1 MKICKI
7 FIMNN
12 FNHYYDSETTRQVIS
27 VIVLNEHNVL
37 SRIVGLFSARGYNI
51 DSLTVA
57 PITDSQYSRMT
68 IVTTGDKRVIDQIVK
83 QLNKLIPVLRVN
95 EHKNVIEKDTV
106 LMKFS
111 IDNNLSDID
120 VIARAY
126 HGSIQNVTDEESRSL
141 FLAKAELPRDFGGFT
156 DQHKENLEQGN
167 STFASKYNLE
177 FLVYYEKF
185 VWVEEAIA
193 REKELKKWRREKKM
207 NLIRSFNPEFTF
219 LNDHF
224 KLKV

>member
-1 MKICKI
+1 
-7 FIMNN
+7 MNN

-68 IVTTGDKRVIDQIVK
+68 IVTTGDKRIIDQIVK
-83 QLNKLIPVLRVN
+83 QLNKLIPVLKVN

-111 IDNNLSDID
+111 VDNNLSDID

-126 HGSIQNVTDEESRSL
+126 HGAIQNVTDEAIIVS
-141 FLAKAELPRDFGGFT
+141 AT
-156 DQHKENLEQGN
+156 D
-167 STFASKYNLE
+167 SS
-177 FLVYYEKF
+177 
-185 VWVEEAIA
+185 A
-193 REKELKKWRREKKM
+193 RIM
-207 NLIRSFNPEFTF
+207 NFIKVMQKFNPLE
-219 LNDHF
+219 
-224 KLKV
+224 VVRSGIVAMER

>member
-1 MKICKI
+1 
-7 FIMNN
+7 MNN

-27 VIVLNEHNVL
+27 VVVLNEHNVL

-57 PITDSQYSRMT
+57 PIMESQYSRMT

-83 QLNKLIPVLRVN
+83 QLNKLIPVLKVN

-126 HGSIQNVTDEESRSL
+126 HGSIQNVTDEAIIVS
-141 FLAKAELPRDFGGFT
+141 AT
-156 DQHKENLEQGN
+156 DSSDRILNFIKVMQK
-167 STFASKYNLE
+167 
-177 FLVYYEKF
+177 
-185 VWVEEAIA
+185 
-193 REKELKKWRREKKM
+193 
-207 NLIRSFNPEFTF
+207 FNPQE
-219 LNDHF
+219 
-224 KLKV
+224 VVRSGIVAMER

>member
-1 MKICKI
+1 
-7 FIMNN
+7 MNN
-12 FNHYYDSETTRQVIS
+12 YNHYYDSETTRQVIS

-57 PITDSQYSRMT
+57 PIAESQYSRMT

-83 QLNKLIPVLRVN
+83 QLNKLIPVLKVN
-95 EHKNVIEKDTV
+95 EHKNVVEKDTV

-126 HGSIQNVTDEESRSL
+126 HGSIQNVTDEAIIVS
-141 FLAKAELPRDFGGFT
+141 AT
-156 DQHKENLEQGN
+156 D
-167 STFASKYNLE
+167 SS
-177 FLVYYEKF
+177 
-185 VWVEEAIA
+185 A
-193 REKELKKWRREKKM
+193 RIM
-207 NLIRSFNPEFTF
+207 NFIKVMQKFNPLE
-219 LNDHF
+219 
-224 KLKV
+224 VVRSGIVAMER

>member
-1 MKICKI
+1 
-7 FIMNN
+7 MNN

-126 HGSIQNVTDEESRSL
+126 HGSIQNVTDEAIIVS
-141 FLAKAELPRDFGGFT
+141 AT
-156 DQHKENLEQGN
+156 D
-167 STFASKYNLE
+167 SS
-177 FLVYYEKF
+177 
-185 VWVEEAIA
+185 A
-193 REKELKKWRREKKM
+193 RIM
-207 NLIRSFNPEFTF
+207 NFIKVMQKFNPLE
-219 LNDHF
+219 
-224 KLKV
+224 VVRSGIVAIER

>member
-1 MKICKI
+1 
-7 FIMNN
+7 MNN
-12 FNHYYDSETTRQVIS
+12 FNHYYDSEISRQVIS

-37 SRIVGLFSARGYNI
+37 SIIVGLFSARGYNI

-83 QLNKLIPVLRVN
+83 QLNKLIPVLKVN

-126 HGSIQNVTDEESRSL
+126 HGSIQNVTDEAIIVS
-141 FLAKAELPRDFGGFT
+141 AT
-156 DQHKENLEQGN
+156 D
-167 STFASKYNLE
+167 SS
-177 FLVYYEKF
+177 
-185 VWVEEAIA
+185 A
-193 REKELKKWRREKKM
+193 RIM
-207 NLIRSFNPEFTF
+207 NFIKVMQKFNPLE
-219 LNDHF
+219 
-224 KLKV
+224 VVRSGIVAMER

>member
-1 MKICKI
+1 
-7 FIMNN
+7 MNN
-12 FNHYYDSETTRQVIS
+12 FNHYYDTETTRQVIS

-57 PITDSQYSRMT
+57 PIAESQYSRMT

-126 HGSIQNVTDEESRSL
+126 HGSIQNVTDEAIIVS
-141 FLAKAELPRDFGGFT
+141 AT
-156 DQHKENLEQGN
+156 D
-167 STFASKYNLE
+167 SS
-177 FLVYYEKF
+177 
-185 VWVEEAIA
+185 A
-193 REKELKKWRREKKM
+193 RIM
-207 NLIRSFNPEFTF
+207 NFIKVMQKFNPLE
-219 LNDHF
+219 
-224 KLKV
+224 VVRSGIVAMER

>member
-1 MKICKI
+1 
-7 FIMNN
+7 MNN
-12 FNHYYDSETTRQVIS
+12 FNHFYDSETTRQVIS
-27 VIVLNEHNVL
+27 EIVLNEHNVL

-83 QLNKLIPVLRVN
+83 QLNKLIPVLKVN
-95 EHKNVIEKDTV
+95 EHRNVVEKDTV

-126 HGSIQNVTDEESRSL
+126 HGSIQNVTDEAIIVS
-141 FLAKAELPRDFGGFT
+141 AT
-156 DQHKENLEQGN
+156 D
-167 STFASKYNLE
+167 SS
-177 FLVYYEKF
+177 
-185 VWVEEAIA
+185 A
-193 REKELKKWRREKKM
+193 RIM
-207 NLIRSFNPEFTF
+207 NFIKVMQKFNPLE
-219 LNDHF
+219 
-224 KLKV
+224 VVRSGIVAMER

>member
-1 MKICKI
+1 
-7 FIMNN
+7 MNN
-12 FNHYYDSETTRQVIS
+12 FNHYYDTETTRQVIS

-57 PITDSQYSRMT
+57 PIAESQYSRMT

-83 QLNKLIPVLRVN
+83 QLNKLIPVLKVN
-95 EHKNVIEKDTV
+95 EHRNVVEKDTV

-126 HGSIQNVTDEESRSL
+126 HGSIQNVTDEAIIVS
-141 FLAKAELPRDFGGFT
+141 AT
-156 DQHKENLEQGN
+156 D
-167 STFASKYNLE
+167 SS
-177 FLVYYEKF
+177 
-185 VWVEEAIA
+185 A
-193 REKELKKWRREKKM
+193 RIM
-207 NLIRSFNPEFTF
+207 NFIKVMQKFNPLEV
-219 LNDHF
+219 LRSGI
-224 KLKV
+224 VAMER

>member
-1 MKICKI
+1 
-7 FIMNN
+7 MNN
-12 FNHYYDSETTRQVIS
+12 FNHYYDTETTRQVIS

-57 PITDSQYSRMT
+57 PIAESQYSRMT

-83 QLNKLIPVLRVN
+83 QLNKLIPVLKVN
-95 EHKNVIEKDTV
+95 EHKNVVEKDTV

-126 HGSIQNVTDEESRSL
+126 HGSIQNVTDEAIIVS
-141 FLAKAELPRDFGGFT
+141 AT
-156 DQHKENLEQGN
+156 D
-167 STFASKYNLE
+167 SS
-177 FLVYYEKF
+177 
-185 VWVEEAIA
+185 A
-193 REKELKKWRREKKM
+193 RIM
-207 NLIRSFNPEFTF
+207 NFIKVMQKFNPLE
-219 LNDHF
+219 
-224 KLKV
+224 VVRSGIVAMER

>member
-1 MKICKI
+1 
-7 FIMNN
+7 MNN

-126 HGSIQNVTDEESRSL
+126 HGTIQNVTDEAIIVS
-141 FLAKAELPRDFGGFT
+141 AT
-156 DQHKENLEQGN
+156 D
-167 STFASKYNLE
+167 SS
-177 FLVYYEKF
+177 
-185 VWVEEAIA
+185 A
-193 REKELKKWRREKKM
+193 RIM
-207 NLIRSFNPEFTF
+207 NFIKVMQKFNPLE
-219 LNDHF
+219 
-224 KLKV
+224 VVRSGIVAMER

>member
-1 MKICKI
+1 
-7 FIMNN
+7 MNN

-111 IDNNLSDID
+111 LDNNLSDID

-126 HGSIQNVTDEESRSL
+126 HGSIQNVTDDSIIVS
-141 FLAKAELPRDFGGFT
+141 AT
-156 DQHKENLEQGN
+156 D
-167 STFASKYNLE
+167 SS
-177 FLVYYEKF
+177 
-185 VWVEEAIA
+185 A
-193 REKELKKWRREKKM
+193 RIM
-207 NLIRSFNPEFTF
+207 NFIKVMQKFNPLE
-219 LNDHF
+219 
-224 KLKV
+224 VVRSGIVAMER